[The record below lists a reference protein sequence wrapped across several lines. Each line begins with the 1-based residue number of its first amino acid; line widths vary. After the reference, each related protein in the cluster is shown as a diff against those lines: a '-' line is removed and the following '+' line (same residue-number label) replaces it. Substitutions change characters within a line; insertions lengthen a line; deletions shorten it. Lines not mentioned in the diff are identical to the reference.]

1 MKKSEELQYCQNVI
15 ILLGRQQSA
24 EMLLKSC
31 LTDRERKLI
40 FNKLVK
46 GLSLKEC
53 SELLQI
59 EENSVSKALQKACC
73 KLHIWLVNRDT
84 ANILAKELR
93 LSLVE
98 F

>member
-1 MKKSEELQYCQNVI
+1 MKKTKELQYCQKVI
-15 ILLGRQQSA
+15 ILLGRQQST

-31 LTDRERKLI
+31 LTDRERKLV

-59 EENSVSKALQKACC
+59 EENSVSKAFQKACC
-73 KLHIWLVNRDT
+73 KLYIWLINRDT
-84 ANILAKELR
+84 ANVMAKKLN
-93 LSLVE
+93 LTAVNY
-98 F
+98 